1 MKKTISLL
9 SFVLLM
15 TQVGLAQISNS
26 VNKEFTVSKAGVVIP
41 NEVMVQLPKGYD
53 LERNPLQLNP
63 AYELQPVQLLSPPAN
78 IWLFQFNDTQ
88 GTTDEVIR
96 DLYNLNI
103 NGLLAQENTYV
114 ELRDTNIPDDPL
126 FSSQWQHPKI
136 QTPEAWNI
144 TTGGNAASGE
154 DIVVCIIESAN
165 VMGHPDLQANHWTN
179 TAEVLDGT
187 DTDGNGYI
195 DDINGWNVQ
204 TNNHNIGT
212 GGHGTSV
219 AGMIG
224 AVGNN
229 GLGVV
234 GANWNVKMMVVAG
247 HSPLTQAN
255 VVAAYTYP
263 LQARILWNDTNGEEG
278 AFVVATN
285 ASWGIDFAN
294 PNNYPIWCNF
304 YDTLGEAGILNCG
317 ATTNVGGVNVDT
329 QGDMPTACPSD
340 FMVSVASTN
349 ANDIVVSGFGIQTI
363 AVAAPGN
370 QIYTTNNGGYGFT
383 SGTSFASPFTAGVIA
398 LMYSIPCDSF
408 MDLVKSN
415 PQEAAELVRDALYDG
430 VDQTTHLQT
439 RVRSGGRINAKNAID
454 ILMDAVC
461 AALNNDIGVTDI
473 TAPEGGGEELS
484 AEEIITVQIR
494 NFGTEQQSNFEV
506 SYTINE
512 GEVVT
517 EIYEATLVPFETV
530 SYSFETTAD
539 LSSQGPFTIT
549 AFTSLVDDED
559 PENDD
564 FTIVIEGDLS
574 TGSFNSGEMPLTI
587 IMKGDNHFEILFG
600 NTNMSN
606 EEVTIKVYNLIGQ
619 EVMSLVPRLVN
630 GTYTQTIDMSA
641 QKSGVYLVRAGNN
654 TNGEVK
660 RIIVK

>member
-15 TQVGLAQISNS
+15 TQVGFAQISNS
-26 VNKEFTVSKAGVVIP
+26 DNKEVTVSKAGVVIP

-78 IWLFQFNDTQ
+78 IWLFKFNDTQ
-88 GTTDEVIR
+88 GTTDEIIR
-96 DLYNLNI
+96 DLYSLNI

-126 FSSQWQHPKI
+126 FSSQWQHPKV

-165 VMGHPDLQANHWTN
+165 VMGHADLQANHWTN

-212 GGHGTSV
+212 GNHGTSV

-247 HSPLTQAN
+247 HSPITQAN

-285 ASWGIDFAN
+285 ASWGLDFAN

-317 ATTNVGGVNVDT
+317 ATTNNGSINVDV
-329 QGDMPTACPSD
+329 QGDMPTACPSE

-349 ANDIVVSGFGIQTI
+349 TNDIVVSGYGVQTI

-415 PQEAAELVRDALYDG
+415 PQEAAEMVRDALYDG
-430 VDQTTHLQT
+430 VDETAHLQT
-439 RVRSGGRINAKNAID
+439 RVRTGGRINAKNAID

-461 AALNNDIGVTDI
+461 AALNDDIGVIDI
-473 TAPEGGGEELS
+473 TTPEGGEEFS
-484 AEEIITVQIR
+484 DEEIITIQVR
-494 NFGTEQQSNFEV
+494 NFGTEEQTGFEV
-506 SYTINE
+506 SYTIND

-517 EIYEATLVPFETV
+517 EIYEDTLAPFETV
-530 SYSFETTAD
+530 TYSFDTTAD

-549 AFTSLVDDED
+549 AFTNLDGDED
-559 PENDD
+559 SDNDA
-564 FTIVIEGDLS
+564 FTIVLEGDLN
-574 TGSFNSGEMPLTI
+574 TGSFNSDEMPLTV
-587 IMKGDNHFEILFG
+587 IMKGDNLFEVIFG
-600 NTNMSN
+600 SNTIYND
-606 EEVTIKVYNLIGQ
+606 EIAIKVYNLIGQ
-619 EVMSLVPRLVN
+619 EIMSVTPENHN
-630 GTYTQTIDMSA
+630 GMYSYTLDMSA
-641 QKSGVYLVRAGNN
+641 NPSGIYLVKVGNSSN
-654 TNGEVK
+654 SEVK
-660 RIIVK
+660 RIVVK